1 MTMPKG
7 FKVENGYA
15 TSAELG
21 GKSYHQI
28 AEIMT
33 DRGFKMN
40 HSTARNIF
48 VSGLSKIASNL
59 IEIHGINFDAK
70 RIKEIAIDPRFQEA
84 VSDYMRD
91 IQHERKSQTNN
102 K

>member
-15 TSAELG
+15 TNVELG
-21 GKSYHQI
+21 GKSYQQI
-28 AEIMT
+28 ANSMT

-40 HSTARNIF
+40 HSTARNIH
-48 VSGLSKIASNL
+48 VNGLVKIVKSVTALHGLQLSEKDIIKIA
-59 IEIHGINFDAK
+59 K
-70 RIKEIAIDPRFQEA
+70 DPRFQIGIC
-84 VSDYMRD
+84 D
-91 IQHERKSQTNN
+91 IIKDIDV